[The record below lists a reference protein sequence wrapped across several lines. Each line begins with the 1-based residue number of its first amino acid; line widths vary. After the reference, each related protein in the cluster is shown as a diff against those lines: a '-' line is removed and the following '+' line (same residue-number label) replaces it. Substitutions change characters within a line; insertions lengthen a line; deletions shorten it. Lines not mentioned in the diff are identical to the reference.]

1 MRGAVSLEIVADCA
15 GGTAG
20 GAAGNAR
27 LEVAF
32 EVVVSVVL
40 LQLSFTL
47 GAVFKCSFQR
57 LLHCL
62 GLRVYPRAFA
72 IWFHIQYGP
81 KGVP

>member
-20 GAAGNAR
+20 GAAGSAR
-27 LEVAF
+27 LGVAF
-32 EVVVSVVL
+32 EVMVSVV
-40 LQLSFTL
+40 LSFTL

-57 LLHCL
+57 FLHCL
-62 GLRVYPRAFA
+62 GVRVYPRAFE
-72 IWFHIQYGP
+72 IWFHIQYGL